1 MAYATIGR
9 ESKLLSTISSDI
21 DKYRNRYFTYEPQID
36 GTNINISFVA
46 PKIDILEN
54 YRFYILQNSTYEKLD
69 QKYKYRPDYLSY
81 YKYGTTNWWSL
92 LLWIND
98 CKSLEYFNMPNVLVP
113 TAECLNEL
121 TLATQKSIQNKTFND
136 DEYQYSMTSVLYR
149 MPINNLPAANVSIK
163 DTIDKL
169 NGNSSINQADM
180 LNESVFEKEQF
191 LMTIPILRL
200 RYVDL
205 KYVPDIKSL
214 SLIAKCKPNL
224 VYGKHYTIISNGD
237 DKNLRLTWDP
247 NYVTGSGLMFRL
259 KENDIIQ
266 VTYVREG

>member
-1 MAYATIGR
+1 MAYTTINR
-9 ESKLLSTISSDI
+9 ESKLLSTVASDI
-21 DKYRNRYFTYEPQID
+21 DKYRNKYSTYETQLD

-54 YRFYILQNSTYEKLD
+54 YRFYILQNSKYERLEEN
-69 QKYKYRPDYLSY
+69 YKYRPDYLSY
-81 YKYGTTNWWSL
+81 YKYGTTNWWAV

-98 CKSLEYFNMPNVLVP
+98 CKSLEYFNMENVLVP

-121 TLATQKSIQNKTFND
+121 TLAVQKATQNKIFND
-136 DEYQYSMTSVLYR
+136 DEYQYSVFSVLYR
-149 MPINNLPAANVSIK
+149 LPINNLPAANTSIK
-163 DTIDKL
+163 DTLDKL
-169 NGNSSINQADM
+169 NGNSSFNQTDT
-180 LNESVFEKEQF
+180 LKESVFEKEQF

-266 VTYVREG
+266 VTYVKE